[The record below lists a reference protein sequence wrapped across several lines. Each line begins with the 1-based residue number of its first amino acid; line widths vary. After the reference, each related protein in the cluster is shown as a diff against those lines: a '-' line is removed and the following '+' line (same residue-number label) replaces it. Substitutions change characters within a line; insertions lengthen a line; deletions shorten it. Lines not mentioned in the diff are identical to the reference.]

1 MKFWFHVISQLFHL
15 FFSIDEDSNS
25 EGGIQSPPECAP
37 PTPPASISVVNDV
50 IKSESHDNIFR
61 YVHFKILKVVAGKQN
76 LWIIFSAPKFGSEL
90 KRRASDVSLPSS
102 AANHRPASLNLTYSQ
117 RGAPGKEKSKKAVK
131 AVKQRT
137 IKFHEYKVRKI
148 L

>member
-1 MKFWFHVISQLFHL
+1 MIDSIISLL

-61 YVHFKILKVVAGKQN
+61 YVHFKIFKRRENKMFE
-76 LWIIFSAPKFGSEL
+76 IIFSAPKFGSEL

-137 IKFHEYKVRKI
+137 IKFHEYKV
-148 L
+148 

>member
-1 MKFWFHVISQLFHL
+1 MF
-15 FFSIDEDSNS
+15 E
-25 EGGIQSPPECAP
+25 
-37 PTPPASISVVNDV
+37 
-50 IKSESHDNIFR
+50 
-61 YVHFKILKVVAGKQN
+61 
-76 LWIIFSAPKFGSEL
+76 IIFSAPKFGSEL

>member
-1 MKFWFHVISQLFHL
+1 MF
-15 FFSIDEDSNS
+15 E
-25 EGGIQSPPECAP
+25 
-37 PTPPASISVVNDV
+37 
-50 IKSESHDNIFR
+50 
-61 YVHFKILKVVAGKQN
+61 
-76 LWIIFSAPKFGSEL
+76 IIFSAPKFGSEL

-148 L
+148 HTVTFCEIHFSISRNFFMTEKFANQFSKCL